1 MTQKVSGPVVLC
13 VLDGWGNGPKDKHNA
28 ISNAFTPAWDKLLVS
43 YPNGELLTSG
53 RAVGLP
59 EGQMGNSEVGHMS
72 MGAGRI
78 ILQDL
83 PRIDKAIEEN
93 KLFNDPYL
101 LDKIDRIKKS
111 SGKFHLLGLLSPGGV
126 HSHQDHILELCKI
139 FEANDIFVCVHAIL
153 DGRDTPPYSAAR
165 YIEKFRSETN
175 GLKGVSISTL
185 SGRYWAMDRDN
196 RWDRV
201 REAWK
206 VLVHGKGEKGVQIAP
221 EEYISRMYDTGVS
234 DEFIKPVALDCYSGM
249 KDGDGLIVANFRADR
264 VREITEALV
273 DPNFNKFSRDY
284 IPKFTSTLG
293 MCSYSSMLD
302 IHMGSIFK
310 PNIVKNVLGQIVSKS
325 GLKQLRIAETEK
337 YAHVTF
343 FFNGGEEAAFLGE
356 ERILIPS
363 PKVATYDLKPEMS
376 AFEVAERLNY
386 EIRGGNYDFIL
397 VNFAN
402 TDMVGHTGDLAAAIK
417 AVEAVD
423 KCIEIIKNSIKET
436 NGALLITA
444 DHGNA
449 EQMLSSNGEPQT
461 SHTQNPVP
469 FVLVT
474 EKKLKLPVVENG
486 SLCDIAPTVLDLL
499 GLDPPKEM
507 TGETLITT

>member
-1 MTQKVSGPVVLC
+1 M
-13 VLDGWGNGPKDKHNA
+13 
-28 ISNAFTPAWDKLLVS
+28 
-43 YPNGELLTSG
+43 
-53 RAVGLP
+53 
-59 EGQMGNSEVGHMS
+59 
-72 MGAGRI
+72 
-78 ILQDL
+78 
-83 PRIDKAIEEN
+83 
-93 KLFNDPYL
+93 
-101 LDKIDRIKKS
+101 
-111 SGKFHLLGLLSPGGV
+111 
-126 HSHQDHILELCKI
+126 
-139 FEANDIFVCVHAIL
+139 
-153 DGRDTPPYSAAR
+153 
-165 YIEKFRSETN
+165 
-175 GLKGVSISTL
+175 
-185 SGRYWAMDRDN
+185 
-196 RWDRV
+196 
-201 REAWK
+201 
-206 VLVHGKGEKGVQIAP
+206 
-221 EEYISRMYDTGVS
+221 
-234 DEFIKPVALDCYSGM
+234 
-249 KDGDGLIVANFRADR
+249 
-264 VREITEALV
+264 
-273 DPNFNKFSRDY
+273 
-284 IPKFTSTLG
+284 
-293 MCSYSSMLD
+293 
-302 IHMGSIFK
+302 
-310 PNIVKNVLGQIVSKS
+310 
-325 GLKQLRIAETEK
+325 
-337 YAHVTF
+337 
-343 FFNGGEEAAFLGE
+343 
-356 ERILIPS
+356 IPS

-376 AFEVAERLNY
+376 AYEVAERLNY